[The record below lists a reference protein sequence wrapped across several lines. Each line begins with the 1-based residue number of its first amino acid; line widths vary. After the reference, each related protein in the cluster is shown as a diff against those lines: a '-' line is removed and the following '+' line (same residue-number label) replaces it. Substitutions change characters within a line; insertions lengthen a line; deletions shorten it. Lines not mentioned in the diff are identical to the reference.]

1 MFWDNSTDETGNE
14 ALGVRTCKENEGG
27 GGVSECPGL
36 KGQIR
41 PRIGDGKVENIK

>member
-27 GGVSECPGL
+27 VSECLGL

-41 PRIGDGKVENIK
+41 HRKRDGKVENIK